1 LQAAEPKSCH
11 CLFFEETIV
20 KKLLSAICAS
30 AFAVVASSAFADIY
44 SEMNMQPM
52 TPETTAKMKAEVQ
65 AAQAQWAAMTPAE
78 KSEVAQSMRGKRLGE
93 LTAIERVGQNDDM
106 TAMTKTETAQSKAE
120 RDAAQAKYAQMTAEE
135 KAALRKSAQQKRL
148 AELNMMEQVGQN
160 NDMGREF

>member
-1 LQAAEPKSCH
+1 M
-11 CLFFEETIV
+11 
-20 KKLLSAICAS
+20 KKLLSVICAA

-52 TPETTAKMKAEVQ
+52 TPETTAKMKAEIQ
-65 AAQAQWAAMTPAE
+65 AAKAKWAAMTPAE
-78 KSEVAQSMRGKRLGE
+78 KSAVAHSMRSKRLGN

-106 TAMTKTETAQSKAE
+106 TAMTKAETAQFKTE
-120 RDAAQAKYAQMTAEE
+120 RDAAQAKYANMTAEE
-135 KAALRKSAQQKRL
+135 KAAIRKSAQQKRL

>member
-1 LQAAEPKSCH
+1 M
-11 CLFFEETIV
+11 

-52 TPETTAKMKAEVQ
+52 TPETTARMKAEVQ
-65 AAQAQWAAMTPAE
+65 AAKSQWAAMTPAE
-78 KSEVAQSMRGKRLGE
+78 KSAVSQSMRSKRLGE

-106 TAMTKTETAQSKAE
+106 NAMTQAETAQFKAE
-120 RDAAQAKYAQMTAEE
+120 RDAARGKYATMTAEE

>member
-1 LQAAEPKSCH
+1 VNDG
-11 CLFFEETIV
+11 FFEEITV
-20 KKLLSAICAS
+20 KKLLSAICAA

-52 TPETTAKMKAEVQ
+52 TPETTAKMRAEVQ
-65 AAQAQWAAMTPAE
+65 AAKAQWAAMTPAE
-78 KSEVAQSMRGKRLGE
+78 KSAVAQSMRGKRLGE

-106 TAMTKTETAQSKAE
+106 TAMTKAETAEFKAE
-120 RDAAQAKYAQMTAEE
+120 RNSAQAKYATMKAEE
-135 KAALRKSAQQKRL
+135 KAAIRKSAQQKRL

>member
-1 LQAAEPKSCH
+1 MSVNDG
-11 CLFFEETIV
+11 FFEEITV

-65 AAQAQWAAMTPAE
+65 AARAQWAAMTPAE
-78 KSEVAQSMRGKRLGE
+78 KSAVAQSMRSKRIGE

-106 TAMTKTETAQSKAE
+106 TAMTTAETAQLKAE
-120 RDAAQAKYAQMTAEE
+120 RDAAQAKYAEMTPEE
-135 KAALRKSAQQKRL
+135 KAAIRKSAQQKRL
-148 AELNMMEQVGQN
+148 TELNMIEQVGQN